1 MSQLT
6 LTSQDFK
13 DMESVGQYHK
23 IACIKKLKREHAMM
37 KRFFTARHWADRH
50 EAFKIIRCKM
60 PKLFKE

>member
-1 MSQLT
+1 MW
-6 LTSQDFK
+6 
-13 DMESVGQYHK
+13 ESVKEH
-23 IACIKKLKREHAMM
+23 KKLKREHAMM